1 MKNITEI
8 ILKYTAGEATLEET
22 NAALKEAGS
31 GLSLNPEKNVLT
43 EEDKRSTTIGYYP
56 DQANG
61 WGLLD
66 TGTGSFDKVQV
77 KDGRLVGCDCGE
89 MPALYLIA
97 GKTYRVKG
105 AVLAEM
111 E

>member
-8 ILKYTAGEATLEET
+8 ILKYTAGETTLEET

-43 EEDKRSTTIGYYP
+43 EEDKRATTIGYYP

-66 TGTGSFDKVQV
+66 TGTGSLDKAQV
-77 KDGRLVGCDCGE
+77 RSGVLVNCDCGE
-89 MPALYLIA
+89 MHALFSIA
-97 GKTYRVKG
+97 GKTYQVRG
-105 AVLAEM
+105 RTLTE
-111 E
+111 

>member
-31 GLSLNPEKNVLT
+31 GLSLNPENNVLT

-77 KDGRLVGCDCGE
+77 KDGCLVGCDCGE

-105 AVLAEM
+105 AVLVEM